1 MDSVK
6 NNGFLF
12 FYQNNGIVVGKTYQS
27 GVVIHIFE
35 DMLVILSF
43 ELRCSLT
50 EDWYDETTAM
60 KRRYHADKTS
70 ISWNKDFGISLEVFL
85 VHFAHFERV
94 KIRDF

>member
-50 EDWYDETTAM
+50 ED
-60 KRRYHADKTS
+60 
-70 ISWNKDFGISLEVFL
+70 
-85 VHFAHFERV
+85 
-94 KIRDF
+94 